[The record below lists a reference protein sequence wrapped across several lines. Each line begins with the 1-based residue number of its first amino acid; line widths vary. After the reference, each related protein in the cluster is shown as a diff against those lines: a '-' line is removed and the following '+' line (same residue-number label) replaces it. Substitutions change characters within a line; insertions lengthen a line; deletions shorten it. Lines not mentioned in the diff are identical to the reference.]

1 MKDTLL
7 FNSDKVLKFF
17 DILKKTDRCVSNIYS
32 SKNKK
37 SFLDSNEVCYD
48 SAREVFVRRTIKW
61 LKGKHII
68 WYRKSE
74 QTDAIYKCYISISD
88 IQYALYYGTKINVW
102 YYDFSR
108 PVDNWNKIT
117 LNCFDCMNLEGEW
130 CENNNLH
137 NELLDKF
144 LLQIPEKEYV
154 FKTYDWSQ
162 YQKIDKKNNTEE
174 KILNLI
180 SSTISF
186 KAKTREEAYKLKK
199 DFEKNNDLLTI
210 SPDIIEIKYL

>member
-1 MKDTLL
+1 
-7 FNSDKVLKFF
+7 
-17 DILKKTDRCVSNIYS
+17 
-32 SKNKK
+32 
-37 SFLDSNEVCYD
+37 
-48 SAREVFVRRTIKW
+48 
-61 LKGKHII
+61 
-68 WYRKSE
+68 
-74 QTDAIYKCYISISD
+74 
-88 IQYALYYGTKINVW
+88 
-102 YYDFSR
+102 
-108 PVDNWNKIT
+108 
-117 LNCFDCMNLEGEW
+117 MNLEGEW

-199 DFEKNNDLLTI
+199 DFEKNNDVLTI